1 MIKVRLILLF
11 TTLSSQSFSQE
22 ICNSTFA
29 GGKTFRLSIK
39 NEVIVPQS
47 QINSVRSDGYKYMN
61 ESVEKWFQR
70 DNVESAQ
77 KCLSCHT
84 TLPYM
89 MLGAADNL
97 LTQKSYIRELVQK
110 RTKNFKRDG
119 FVSSDNRP
127 WYEIERSYST
137 ESVLNASAVVMP
149 ERLNGANSPL
159 SELAKDAYDLM
170 WKRQKDDGS
179 FAWLDQFGLRPHE
192 SQNSGYWGTS
202 MAGIMGGLV
211 ETQASAQLKKTFKYL
226 GDNFKSQSV
235 HNKLFGVWANA
246 QSRGNNFL
254 SESQLKNIISDIKK
268 NQNIDGGWS
277 SDFILGTGNKETDP
291 YATSIIAFILKKSG
305 QKVPNANVVKG
316 YLVDRFKQSS
326 TQAVGGRNMTGAITS
341 PSPNGRQGSDFFSD
355 MATSYGLMYLNN

>member
-1 MIKVRLILLF
+1 
-11 TTLSSQSFSQE
+11 
-22 ICNSTFA
+22 
-29 GGKTFRLSIK
+29 
-39 NEVIVPQS
+39 
-47 QINSVRSDGYKYMN
+47 
-61 ESVEKWFQR
+61 
-70 DNVESAQ
+70 
-77 KCLSCHT
+77 
-84 TLPYM
+84 M
-89 MLGAADNL
+89 MLGAADNI

-110 RTKNFKRDG
+110 RTNNFKRDG
-119 FVSSDNRP
+119 FVSSENRP

-149 ERLNGANSPL
+149 ERLSGSNSPL
-159 SELAKDAYDLM
+159 SDLAQDAYNLM

-211 ETQASAQLKKTFKYL
+211 ETQASTQLKKTFKYL
-226 GDNFKSQSV
+226 GDNFESQSV

-254 SESQLKNIISDIKK
+254 TDAQLKTIIKDIKK
-268 NQNIDGGWS
+268 NQNVDGGWS

-291 YATSIIAFILKKSG
+291 YATSIIAFILKKSEI
-305 QKVPNANVVKG
+305 KVPNENVVKG
-316 YLVDRFKQSS
+316 FLVERFKQSS
-326 TQAVGGRNMTGAITS
+326 SQSIGSRNMRGSLTS

-355 MATSYGLMYLNN
+355 MATSYGLMYLKN